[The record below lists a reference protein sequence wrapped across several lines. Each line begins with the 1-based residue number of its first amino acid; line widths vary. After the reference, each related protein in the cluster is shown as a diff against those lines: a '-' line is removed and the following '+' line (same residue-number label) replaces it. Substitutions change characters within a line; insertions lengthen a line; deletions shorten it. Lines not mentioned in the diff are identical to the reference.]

1 MVAGYFVGVLQD
13 KSSSW
18 VNQMKFF
25 LALMVLVVVCFTRA
39 HADARIVITSTEEI
53 ENGARVKVGYTVTNW
68 STSDTTLSACSV
80 GQCEVTPASYVGGT
94 RYAYAQSSTLWC
106 RGGNRTL
113 NLGEVL
119 TCLANSI
126 YKVTIP
132 YSGYAYF
139 TRDAVT
145 PITCLA
151 LASHNGFSS
160 LPFTNCVDLMPTP
173 VKCDLTGN
181 TNIDHK
187 TLLDDALNGAQA
199 STQLDLKCNRS
210 ASVTVKATRTNSYG
224 VSLRGDTLYS
234 EVKLNGMNA
243 TDGINISATDNWSTP
258 INITST
264 LKTRG
269 TVTPGPFSGSTVITV
284 SPN

>member
-25 LALMVLVVVCFTRA
+25 LALVVLVVVCFTRA
-39 HADARIVITSTEEI
+39 HADARIVITSTEEV
-53 ENGARVKVGYTVTNW
+53 ENGARVKVGYTITNW

-80 GQCEVTPASYVGGT
+80 GQCDVTPASYVAGT
-94 RYAYAQSSTLWC
+94 FYAFAQSSTLWC
-106 RGGNRTL
+106 GAPNFTL
-113 NLGEVL
+113 NLGQVL
-119 TCLANSI
+119 TCLASSVFR
-126 YKVTIP
+126 VTIP

-139 TRDAVT
+139 KRDAVT
-145 PITCLA
+145 PTTCLA
-151 LASHNGFSS
+151 IASHNGFRSR
-160 LPFTNCVDLMPTP
+160 PFTNCVDFMPTP

-199 STQLDLKCNRS
+199 STQLDLKCNQS

-243 TDGINISATDNWSTP
+243 SDGINISATDNWSTP
-258 INITST
+258 INVTST